1 MPFWNRREMFLT
13 SLIISSSPFAYIL
26 GMFLLGALGGI
37 YLWLMPPKKPPEVPK
52 PEELKTAIDN
62 AKWGYQ
68 VMEADMLGIKERHSE
83 RHKANCKKALPY
95 FKRAIYLDSNLGLAY
110 QGQGMSLICQN
121 SKISGR
127 KSLKHA
133 KSLYLQQG
141 KNRDVEEI
149 DLILKLNK

>member
-1 MPFWNRREMFLT
+1 ML
-13 SLIISSSPFAYIL
+13 A
-26 GMFLLGALGGI
+26 
-37 YLWLMPPKKPPEVPK
+37 PPKKPPEIPK
-52 PEELKTAIDN
+52 PEQLKTAIDN

-68 VMEADMLGIKERHSE
+68 VMEADMLGIKDRYSE

-95 FKRAIYLDSNLGLAY
+95 FKRAISLDSNLGLAY

-127 KSLKHA
+127 KSLKYA

-141 KNRDVEEI
+141 KNRDASEI